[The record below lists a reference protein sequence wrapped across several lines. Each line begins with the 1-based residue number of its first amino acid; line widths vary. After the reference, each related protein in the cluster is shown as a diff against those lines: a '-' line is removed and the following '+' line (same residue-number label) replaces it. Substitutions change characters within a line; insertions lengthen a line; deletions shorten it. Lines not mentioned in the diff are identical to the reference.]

1 MRNITLR
8 IRVMSTILST
18 LCNIAVNYLRVFEV
32 ENLCKRILPWYGI
45 EVQLVLSGGG
55 RAILSISHSNRESIP

>member
-8 IRVMSTILST
+8 IKVMSTILST

-32 ENLCKRILPWYGI
+32 ENLCKSVKESCLGMASR
-45 EVQLVLSGGG
+45 
-55 RAILSISHSNRESIP
+55 SN